1 MCKENCTEINLSS
14 SVFNEMRNN
23 FDAILKKAL
32 GNIVKGKS
40 GQADI
45 NLKLTIS
52 ATGENEG
59 QLKPKFKHQVSS
71 VMAIKER
78 ESGMVNPNAEMVY
91 DEEEGEYVL
100 RPVKSAQTTLFDT
113 EEKDNE
119 QPGSPESA
127 PSAPVAMLGDGSE

>member
-14 SVFNEMRNN
+14 SVFNEMRDN

-71 VMAIKER
+71 VKHAQ
-78 ESGMVNPNAEMVY
+78 ESTKVQGVQPPAG
-91 DEEEGEYVL
+91 GEQEHHV
-100 RPVKSAQTTLFDT
+100 R
-113 EEKDNE
+113 
-119 QPGSPESA
+119 GR
-127 PSAPVAMLGDGSE
+127 